1 MKQPRYETFA
11 SLGKCPHPKI
21 MDRERSRMNREQD
34 CIDFDEC
41 VNNQHNCDVEKSSCA
56 NTPGSFDC
64 PCIMGYK
71 MIDQE
76 CQDRL

>member
-1 MKQPRYETFA
+1 
-11 SLGKCPHPKI
+11 
-21 MDRERSRMNREQD
+21 MNREQD

-56 NTPGSFDC
+56 NTPGSFEC
-64 PCIMGYK
+64 PCIIGYK